1 MKFKVKLSQIGSSN
15 TTFTIKDQT
24 GLVLATGVTAAQL
37 LAGHEFVGAS
47 GVTEIIVSGDNPCF
61 NSISTTNIVDVT
73 PATTTSTTT
82 TSTTTTTTCDC
93 GRSGLKVTIVDGKFN
108 LIYDSISPC
117 LKSEFVNIV
126 DDLGNVYLL
135 GGSTSRWPLTFDT
148 IGGPALLTIP
158 DPMPSTITVKYLDA
172 NICAAFDDSTAL
184 PTTTLEPTTTTTLPQ
199 LIPFPAGEP
208 TFQPSNYA
216 CDSYIANGPTLTVYS
231 LDNPLVVGSTLSNS
245 DGTPLAVLDAWYA
258 IEISPGRVLSYFVN
272 SSSQIQEIMMAC
284 LNTFFQATNIVPL
297 ADVCNEFGT
306 IGITQSVSIHSI
318 DTLAIG
324 TLIYRFENGNIAPWA
339 PGSFFGITEDNVSAR
354 IYGVDET
361 TSTINFI
368 DPSFC

>member
-24 GLVLATGVTAAQL
+24 GLVLATGVTAAEL
-37 LAGHEFVGAS
+37 LAGYEFVGAS

-73 PATTTSTTT
+73 PTTTTSTTT
-82 TSTTTTTTCDC
+82 TTTTTTTTCDC

-108 LIYDSISPC
+108 LIYDQISPC
-117 LKSEFVNIV
+117 LKSELVNIV

-135 GGSTSRWPLTFDT
+135 GNVTSRWPLTFDT

-158 DPMPSTITVKYLDA
+158 DPMPSTITVKYFDA
-172 NICAAFDDSTAL
+172 NVCAAFEDSASV
-184 PTTTLEPTTTTTLPQ
+184 PTTTTSTTTLPQ

-208 TFQPSNYA
+208 TTFPPNYA

-245 DGTPLAVLDAWYA
+245 DGTPLAVLDAYYP
-258 IEISPGRVLSYFVN
+258 IEISSGRILIYRVN
-272 SSSQIQEIMMAC
+272 SLSQIESITLQC
-284 LNTFFQATNIVPL
+284 LNTYFQATNIVPF

-306 IGITQSVSIHSI
+306 IGITQNVSIHSI

-324 TLIYRFENGNIAPWA
+324 TLIYRFENGNIVPWN
-339 PGSFFGITEDNVSAR
+339 PGSFFGISEDGVTAK

-361 TSTINFI
+361 TSTINYI